1 MSPMFSL
8 HSGPTLPLSVPDINA
23 FFSHFGVIMFFWK
36 DPPQTEGRRNA
47 HLLIKTSPGGRSII
61 TNALFTNRASS
72 TNTGGGTS

>member
-47 HLLIKTSPGGRSII
+47 DLLIKTPPESGAPPRDHVDVQS
-61 TNALFTNRASS
+61 
-72 TNTGGGTS
+72 

>member
-36 DPPQTEGRRNA
+36 DPPQRRKEGVTRT
-47 HLLIKTSPGGRSII
+47 HLIKTPP
-61 TNALFTNRASS
+61 ALRVSLDDEVYRLT
-72 TNTGGGTS
+72 